1 MDPLTTLILFIG
13 GLFATAIILFIGRW
27 FDSFFKCSIM
37 RMITKKNYVLIE
49 VVESDGKNGLFYVV
63 NIDMGR
69 IKVGK
74 FVWIFNQADVCRE
87 DMTEKGFAIQNQHVR
102 WINGIP
108 VVRIDKDSIMPRRM
122 EGSPSKVKPDEIW
135 SIFTAWIA
143 NERAEMMMAMPN
155 ILNTIMILVIASI
168 ILNGIISY
176 MVKTQVDT
184 VAKQLNETFYDVKAM
199 KVQMGLPYNSTVTTT
214 IK

>member
-13 GLFATAIILFIGRW
+13 GLFAAAIILFIGRW

-168 ILNGIISY
+168 IVSAVMNY
-176 MVKTQVDT
+176 MVVDKVNSLASQMNQT
-184 VAKQLNETFYDVKAM
+184 YYDVKAI
-199 KVQMGLPYNSTVTTT
+199 KVNLGLPYNSTVNITVN
-214 IK
+214 